1 MIEQDTFKRHLVGR
15 DGFQWWI
22 GQVVDETAWIRNTA
36 STNADTNNTLD
47 GVGARF
53 KVRIMGYH
61 TASKTDLPDED
72 LPWATVL
79 YPTTAGAGGRNHSQS
94 VMISQGSFVFGFF
107 LDGENAQQPVIMGC
121 MGFNDYQEV
130 MKNVPDAIFKPFSG
144 YGPDQTVGPGGE
156 KKVPGGLTL
165 QQSQNI
171 ASNQSLASGTT
182 GSIQDAAVTA
192 GQILG

>member
-1 MIEQDTFKRHLVGR
+1 MIEQETFKRHLVGR

-22 GQVVDETAWIRNTA
+22 GQVVDELAWIRNTPPKDEK
-36 STNADTNNTLD
+36 SNKEFK

-61 TASKTDLPDED
+61 TASKVDLPDEQ

-94 VMISQGSFVFGFF
+94 VMITQGSFVFGFF

-121 MGFNDYQEV
+121 MGFNDYQEI

-144 YGPDQTVGPGGE
+144 YGPSA
-156 KKVPGGLTL
+156 K
-165 QQSQNI
+165 I
-171 ASNQSLASGTT
+171 YCC
-182 GSIQDAAVTA
+182 
-192 GQILG
+192 